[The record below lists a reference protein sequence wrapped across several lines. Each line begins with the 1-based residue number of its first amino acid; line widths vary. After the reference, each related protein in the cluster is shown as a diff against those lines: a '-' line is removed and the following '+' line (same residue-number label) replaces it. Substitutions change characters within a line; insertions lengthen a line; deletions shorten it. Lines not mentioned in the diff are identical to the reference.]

1 MSPCELKVLNR
12 VSNFV
17 RKNFKR
23 SGGGEGTV
31 GSRILY
37 FDIFMSLM
45 NTGLCF
51 NIVCTVQRWVLSSKK
66 LKVLTKPV
74 IRIEDLVVR
83 RLYAQSNRPL

>member
-45 NTGLCF
+45 NTGICFDIFKNKLCVTKTQIFYFF
-51 NIVCTVQRWVLSSKK
+51 NEITNDNEVN
-66 LKVLTKPV
+66 
-74 IRIEDLVVR
+74 
-83 RLYAQSNRPL
+83 Y

>member
-1 MSPCELKVLNR
+1 MSPCELQVLDR

-45 NTGLCF
+45 NTGVCF
-51 NIVCTVQRWVLSSKK
+51 NK
-66 LKVLTKPV
+66 LPNDK
-74 IRIEDLVVR
+74 IEN
-83 RLYAQSNRPL
+83 QICHQIF